1 MFYKS
6 WFVILKELQLTWR
19 TTCNGAVPCTLETSG
34 TNSSLLLKKK
44 DPQGKTREKR
54 KQGARLVEA
63 LKSRITQIHNFIS
76 GKLQSPQR
84 ITNLSLH
91 LRKLQSARS
100 FSASQKKKL
109 QSVESFFTSANTQ
122 SRQKPQERERKGERE
137 NEGEGERENGGIGIK
152 EERTG
157 IMEKAG
163 LKIFPSEAY
172 RPLRIRSLFQ
182 FLQWAGLGNNT
193 TPTGGKL
200 GKNTTPTNSR
210 AEEPSA
216 GP

>member
-1 MFYKS
+1 MQKAHVYKRLFFIS
-6 WFVILKELQLTWR
+6 KELQLKQWITVNR
-19 TTCNGAVPCTLETSG
+19 VVPCTLETSG

-44 DPQGKTREKR
+44 NPQGKRREKR

-63 LKSRITQIHNFIS
+63 LKSHITQIHNFIS

-84 ITNLSLH
+84 IT
-91 LRKLQSARS
+91 KY
-100 FSASQKKKL
+100 FFTSQKKKII
-109 QSVESFFTSANTQ
+109 TI
-122 SRQKPQERERKGERE
+122 SRVVLHIGQYPVKAKTTRKRKNRRMRKKRRKRKGRRRRKRK
-137 NEGEGERENGGIGIK
+137 EGRK
-152 EERTG
+152 R

-163 LKIFPSEAY
+163 LKSFPSEAH
-172 RPLRIRSLFQ
+172 RPLRICSPVQ

-193 TPTGGKL
+193 TPTRGKL

-216 GP
+216 SP